1 MDAARYA
8 HGGATVTG
16 DTVDL
21 LDLAADPGV
30 GRRGPRRS
38 SAAIDG
44 LVHLV
49 GGWRGSAT
57 FAETDLADWD
67 LLEKLLIRTVQHT
80 SLAFHDGLQ
89 RSDRGRYVLISA
101 AGASKPTAGNAA
113 YAAAKAAAEA
123 WTLAIG
129 RLLPQG
135 GGRGRPDAPAAAIL
149 VVKALVHDAM
159 RAERP
164 NAKFAGFTDVK
175 ELAEAIAGVW
185 DRPAR
190 EVNGKRLW
198 LTPQAVRPAEDRR
211 PPPPRSG
218 GTRLRQRQLRG
229 RPPGGPRRPR
239 PRQRRPPG
247 RLRRGR
253 LHRAPPA
260 GHPQPLRRRRPRP
273 SRSSTAPAPTSSRS
287 RRSPTAGAR

>member
-1 MDAARYA
+1 MTSSIGNGNGGSLEGAVVAVAGAGGPAGRATLLRLAEAGAIVVGSDANPARLAEAVDAARYA

-21 LDLAADPGV
+21 LDLDATREWADKTEKEF
-30 GRRGPRRS
+30 GR
-38 SAAIDG
+38 IDG
-44 LVHLV
+44 MVHLV

-80 SLAFHDGLQ
+80 SLAFQAPLL
-89 RSDRGRYVLISA
+89 RSDRGRYLLISA

-113 YAAAKAAAEA
+113 YSASKAAAEA
-123 WTLAIG
+123 WTLALADAF
-129 RLLPQG
+129 RKAG
-135 GGRGRPDAPAAAIL
+135 GEEGPRTAAAIL

-185 DRPAR
+185 DQPAS
-190 EVNGKRLW
+190 EVNGQRLW
-198 LTPQAVRPAEDRR
+198 LTPKP
-211 PPPPRSG
+211 
-218 GTRLRQRQLRG
+218 
-229 RPPGGPRRPR
+229 
-239 PRQRRPPG
+239 
-247 RLRRGR
+247 
-253 LHRAPPA
+253 
-260 GHPQPLRRRRPRP
+260 
-273 SRSSTAPAPTSSRS
+273 
-287 RRSPTAGAR
+287 